1 MQKTIITKE
10 FLAKEYKH
18 TGACCLFGIFMIA
31 GIGVMLI
38 PVFQPP
44 EGLTNLL
51 CTIAFTSI
59 FGGLIFGY
67 FFGLRNI
74 LNIKKDCNSLL
85 KGNFEI
91 YIDELS
97 EKDTYSR
104 SDESTRYLLGFKEY
118 SFLSNSSISVER
130 SVYNKAIIGEK
141 FYLIRRNHEKK
152 VYIAYPQSQ
161 FELSP
166 ELYSMIKPVRSY
178 FKDEHYNED
187 Y

>member
-1 MQKTIITKE
+1 MVLYLDI
-10 FLAKEYKH
+10 
-18 TGACCLFGIFMIA
+18 
-31 GIGVMLI
+31 
-38 PVFQPP
+38 
-44 EGLTNLL
+44 
-51 CTIAFTSI
+51 
-59 FGGLIFGY
+59 